1 MSVPP
6 EDNITGVILVG
17 GQSRR
22 MGRDKV
28 FLEIGG
34 KPLFERVLE
43 VFSECFKRVVL
54 VGGREER
61 FAAYGLPCLP
71 DIYPGSALG
80 GLYTGLFHST
90 TEQIFVSS
98 CDLPFPNKDVLRYL
112 CSLRECFDAVV
123 PTTVHGYEPLFAI
136 YDKRCLGPMKRLL
149 ESGNFCIYDVYPQ
162 IRVRHVTDEELHQF
176 DREGKSFVNLNTPE
190 QFDRVNRSFRYES
203 RPAFF
208 SGREKMM
215 PRRSGI

>member
-1 MSVPP
+1 LRAYTELQVPP
-6 EDNITGVILVG
+6 VDNITGVILVG

-22 MGRDKV
+22 MGRDKA

-34 KPLFERVLE
+34 KPLLERVLE
-43 VFSECFKRVVL
+43 LFKDCFKRVVL

-61 FAAYGLPCLP
+61 FAAYDLPCLP

-136 YDKRCLGPMKRLL
+136 YTKKCLGPMKRLL
-149 ESGNFCIYDVYPQ
+149 ENGNYCIHDVYQ
-162 IRVRHVTDEELHQF
+162 RIRVRYVANEELHQF
-176 DREGKSFVNLNTPE
+176 DEEGKSFVNLNTQA
-190 QFDRVNRSFRYES
+190 QFDRLKQEFPV
-203 RPAFF
+203 
-208 SGREKMM
+208 
-215 PRRSGI
+215 

>member
-1 MSVPP
+1 MTVPP

-17 GQSRR
+17 GKSRR

-43 VFSECFKRVVL
+43 VFSECFTRVVL
-54 VGGREER
+54 VGDREER

-71 DIYPGSALG
+71 DLYPGSALG
-80 GLYTGLFHST
+80 GLYTGLFHAT

-112 CSLRECFDAVV
+112 CSLRECSDAVV
-123 PTTVHGYEPLFAI
+123 PATTHGYEPLFAV
-136 YDKRCLGPMKRLL
+136 YSKKCLDPMKCLL
-149 ESGNFCIYDVYPQ
+149 ENGNYAIHDLYPR
-162 IRVRHVTDEELHQF
+162 IRVRCVANEELRQF
-176 DREGKSFVNLNTPE
+176 DREEKSFVNLNTPA
-190 QFDRVNRSFRYES
+190 QFDRVQQE
-203 RPAFF
+203 F
-208 SGREKMM
+208 S
-215 PRRSGI
+215 I